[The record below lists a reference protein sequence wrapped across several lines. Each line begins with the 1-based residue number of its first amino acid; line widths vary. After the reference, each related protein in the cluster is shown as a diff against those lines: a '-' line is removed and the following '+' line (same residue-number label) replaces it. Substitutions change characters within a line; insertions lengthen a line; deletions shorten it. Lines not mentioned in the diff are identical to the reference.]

1 MNLAYWFG
9 VGVLGGMVLFFTLER
24 TGLLYK
30 LLEKLEE

>member
-24 TGLLYK
+24 AGVLYRW
-30 LLEKLEE
+30 LEKLDK